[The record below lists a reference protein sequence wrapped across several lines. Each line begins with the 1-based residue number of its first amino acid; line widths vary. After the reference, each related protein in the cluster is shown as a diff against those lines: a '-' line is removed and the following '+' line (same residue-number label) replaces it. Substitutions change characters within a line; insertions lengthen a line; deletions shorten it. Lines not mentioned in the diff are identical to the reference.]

1 MLWGINSFC
10 LMEVQMRVFI
20 ELPTETWE
28 RLCVVADQQ
37 YRPPRKQLELI
48 VMQAL
53 TVFFAAEDSC
63 ENAAVVHADET

>member
-1 MLWGINSFC
+1 
-10 LMEVQMRVFI
+10 MRVFI
-20 ELPTETWE
+20 ELPAETWE

-53 TVFFAAEDSC
+53 TGFFAAEDGC
-63 ENAAVVHADET
+63 EKEVAVHADET

>member
-1 MLWGINSFC
+1 
-10 LMEVQMRVFI
+10 MRAFI
-20 ELPTETWE
+20 ELPAETWE

-53 TVFFAAEDSC
+53 TVFFAAEDN
-63 ENAAVVHADET
+63 EEKEAVVHADET